1 MKCSACAQ
9 RKIDARL
16 ELYPA
21 GSWPCAS
28 GGGEVYD
35 GSKETAPS
43 CQSETSLWPDCRR
56 VPVGLESTSSLEG
69 RFALVV
75 AAAICL
81 RALQGCEGAVGGGS
95 RGVQRIRRTA
105 QRLCLGAALH
115 PSGGADCLCR
125 WLDYSQREL
134 LMQCLAWHTARII
147 TNPASNST
155 RAARGRWRRG
165 PSFTTAA

>member
-1 MKCSACAQ
+1 MKCSACVQ

-56 VPVGLESTSSLEG
+56 VPVGLESTSSLED

-75 AAAICL
+75 VAAICL
-81 RALQGCEGAVGGGS
+81 RALQGCEGAVGGAVAVFS
-95 RGVQRIRRTA
+95 AFVALLSAFVSVLPYI
-105 QRLCLGAALH
+105 LAAGLIAFA
-115 PSGGADCLCR
+115 GG
-125 WLDYSQREL
+125 W
-134 LMQCLAWHTARII
+134 II
-147 TNPASNST
+147 HNVN
-155 RAARGRWRRG
+155 
-165 PSFTTAA
+165 F